1 MDESQARSACHPRA
15 PLAILLTACNRVR
28 GTPNGAVSGLIFF
41 GKREYTLARE
51 LHTARL
57 ARKTCISES
66 AQCFHFDFVV
76 EDLDSFPFASGQ
88 FISAV
93 ADDPKGKQ
101 QTRAYSIAS
110 AANANRFELCVNRV
124 AEGFFSNHLADLT
137 DLPPGGAIQV
147 HGPHGHFV
155 LRQPITD
162 SILVAT
168 GTGVAPMRGFAQW
181 LFPET
186 GEDAGLDRSDGK
198 DIWLVYGTRHESEIY
213 YREEFEALAARRP
226 NFHYL
231 PTLSRADES
240 WKGLRGYVQ
249 DHVAR
254 IVEERAARL
263 GQPLPAPPPDPT
275 LLPAELK
282 FDIYA
287 YICGLNNMVAGV
299 REKLTSYGWHRKQI
313 VFERYD

>member
-1 MDESQARSACHPRA
+1 
-15 PLAILLTACNRVR
+15 
-28 GTPNGAVSGLIFF
+28 
-41 GKREYTLARE
+41 LARE

-57 ARKTCISES
+57 ARKICISES
-66 AQCFHFDFVV
+66 AQCFHFDFVL
-76 EDLDSFPFASGQ
+76 EDLESFSFASGQ

-93 ADDPKGKQ
+93 ATDTNGKQ

-110 AANANRFELCVNRV
+110 AANGNRFELCVNRV
-124 AEGFFSNHLADLT
+124 PQGFFSNHLADLT
-137 DLPPGGAIQV
+137 DLPPGGAVQV

-155 LRQPITD
+155 LREPITD
-162 SILVAT
+162 SIFVAT
-168 GTGVAPMRGFAQW
+168 GTGIAPMRGFAQW

-186 GEDAGLDRSDGK
+186 GPDAGLDRSEGK
-198 DIWLVYGTRHESEIY
+198 EIWLVYGTRHESELY
-213 YREEFEALAARRP
+213 YREEFEALAARKP

-275 LLPAELK
+275 LLPAELN

-299 REKLTSYGWHRKQI
+299 REKLSGYGWHRKQI